1 MADVAHTAVGA
12 PRGLWGAFFGT
23 GSLLL
28 QVLMP
33 YARYASVLKW
43 LTLSLF
49 SYAAVAMVAGVD
61 WPAALRGLVVP
72 TLALWADGVRL
83 LVAILGTTISPSL
96 FFWQAAQEVEELG
109 GHRSGQL
116 PTQAPRQAGSA
127 LARLHADTWIGMAFA
142 NAIALSVVLAA
153 AATLHASGQ
162 TQITSTTE
170 AAQALKPVA
179 GQGAFALLALGIVGT
194 GLLALPVQAG
204 STAYACA
211 DLLGLRRGLAHRL
224 REAPGFYAL
233 LAAAMGS
240 GMALNAL
247 GIETL
252 DALVW
257 AAIINAVLAVPIMAG
272 VMRAASAPVVM
283 GRFVLPRRW
292 QWTGWL
298 ATVAVGMACLAWA
311 GVSLWA

>member
-1 MADVAHTAVGA
+1 
-12 PRGLWGAFFGT
+12 
-23 GSLLL
+23 
-28 QVLMP
+28 
-33 YARYASVLKW
+33 
-43 LTLSLF
+43 
-49 SYAAVAMVAGVD
+49 
-61 WPAALRGLVVP
+61 
-72 TLALWADGVRL
+72 
-83 LVAILGTTISPSL
+83 
-96 FFWQAAQEVEELG
+96 
-109 GHRSGQL
+109 
-116 PTQAPRQAGSA
+116 
-127 LARLHADTWIGMAFA
+127 MAFA

-179 GQGAFALLALGIVGT
+179 GQGAFALFALGIVGT
-194 GLLALPVQAG
+194 GLIALPVQAG

-224 REAPGFYAL
+224 REAPRFYAL

-292 QWTGWL
+292 QWTGL
-298 ATVAVGMACLAWA
+298 AGDGGGGNGMPGVGGRVAVGLTGAAASDHRGRRRAW
-311 GVSLWA
+311 